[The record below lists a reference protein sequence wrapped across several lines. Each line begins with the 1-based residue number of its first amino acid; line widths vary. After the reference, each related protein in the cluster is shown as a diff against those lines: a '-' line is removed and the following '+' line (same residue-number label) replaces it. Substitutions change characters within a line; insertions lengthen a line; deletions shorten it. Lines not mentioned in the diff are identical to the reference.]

1 MAAGN
6 SNLSIYGA
14 IAANILIAISKFI
27 ASFFT
32 GSSAMLA
39 EGIHSVVDTGNG
51 LLLLMGKNKS
61 LQRPDKLHPFGYGKE
76 VYFWSFVVSILI
88 FSLGG
93 GFAIYEGI
101 HSLQDPKPFEDPTWN
116 YYVLAAAILFE
127 GTSLVI
133 AIKSFNKIRSRKSRN
148 LIKNI
153 VHSKD
158 PSSFAVIIEDSAAVA
173 GLIVALLGVY
183 LTQITHNPYID
194 GIASL
199 VIGLI
204 LLLVATFLAKESK
217 GLLIGESAHPEVIE
231 SVIKILKDNKYVK
244 DFALPQTMHFGPF
257 KILLIVEIDLIEDL
271 ELVKAEKLVEELRN
285 EIKKDQKTIKEVYI
299 QTTNDLDSIKE
310 LKPEKK

>member
-1 MAAGN
+1 MASGN

-14 IAANILIAISKFI
+14 IAANLLIAISKFI

-51 LLLLMGKNKS
+51 LLLLMGKKKS
-61 LQRPDKLHPFGYGKE
+61 LQKPDKLHPFGYGKE

-127 GTSLVI
+127 GTSLII
-133 AIKSFNKIRSRKSRN
+133 AIKSFNKIRARKSKN
-148 LIKNI
+148 LIRNI
-153 VHSKD
+153 IHSKD
-158 PSSFAVIIEDSAAVA
+158 PSSFAVIIEDSAAVL

-183 LTQITHNPYID
+183 LTQITHNLYID

-199 VIGLI
+199 VIGAI

-231 SVIKILKDNKYVK
+231 AVIRILKTKEYVK
-244 DFALPQTMHFGPF
+244 DFALPQTLHFGPQ

-271 ELVKAEKLVEELRN
+271 ELVKAEKLVEELRK
-285 EIKKDQKTIKEVYI
+285 EIMKDQKTIKEAYI
-299 QTTNDLDSIKE
+299 QTTNDLPSNNE
-310 LKPEKK
+310 LKSEKK